1 VESSSQTAA
10 VGLRTFRRLF
20 LNAALLG
27 VFCSAYA
34 GVLCPPPNIET
45 WEHLDGMVAEEYASL
60 TNIAFIY
67 PPRMVSGT
75 NVWLS
80 HIELW
85 GGWRTFSP
93 EGTLASIT
101 NTLQPTLRHG
111 VPVWKMAV
119 DETTD
124 VSRVWLYTAADGTPF
139 RTNDAPSALD
149 PRQWVRDVYRQGPPA
164 YLTGAEIDD
173 WYENRDR
180 SRFAFGFTLVA
191 SNDWP
196 QLVAGVASAATNNPP
211 PGNPPLV
218 MPADSNRLA
227 FAAVQ
232 ASSNTLTLSVYTPV
246 DKLPVDLLTLP
257 ALEHAATHSWLI
269 RSTFSPSAPFDD
281 WSGTFSGAA
290 GFFLAARTDIDSDN
304 DGISDCR
311 EIYVLGTDPDK
322 WDSAGLAIG
331 DFARMYVYGLD
342 PLQRDTNGDGM
353 DDDEAIMRGLNP
365 ATQAAGVG
373 TSEIRYVHDAD
384 DRLLGAFTTTVGGTG
399 GGAAT
404 YTLSPAHNAQTV
416 SERSAP

>member
-1 VESSSQTAA
+1 MAEPQPSKLVTRVRFPSPAPSVPGWRNGIRSRLKICRWRHREGSTPSPGTIKNPVSAWGGLVESSSQTAA

-211 PGNPPLV
+211 PGNPPLR
-218 MPADSNRLA
+218 PPTPT
-227 FAAVQ
+227 
-232 ASSNTLTLSVYTPV
+232 ASPSRPCRR
-246 DKLPVDLLTLP
+246 PP
-257 ALEHAATHSWLI
+257 THSPCP
-269 RSTFSPSAPFDD
+269 ST
-281 WSGTFSGAA
+281 
-290 GFFLAARTDIDSDN
+290 R
-304 DGISDCR
+304 R
-311 EIYVLGTDPDK
+311 
-322 WDSAGLAIG
+322 
-331 DFARMYVYGLD
+331 
-342 PLQRDTNGDGM
+342 
-353 DDDEAIMRGLNP
+353 
-365 ATQAAGVG
+365 
-373 TSEIRYVHDAD
+373 
-384 DRLLGAFTTTVGGTG
+384 
-399 GGAAT
+399 
-404 YTLSPAHNAQTV
+404 
-416 SERSAP
+416 